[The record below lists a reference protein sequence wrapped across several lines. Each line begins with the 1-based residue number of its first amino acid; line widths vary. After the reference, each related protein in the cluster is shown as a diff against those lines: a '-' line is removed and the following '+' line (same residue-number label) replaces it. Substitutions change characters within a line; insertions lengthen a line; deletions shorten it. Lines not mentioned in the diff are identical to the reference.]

1 MACATEEVPAPMI
14 VRPKPNLL
22 GILFSSRAS
31 TAKRIALRSLLV
43 TLLASVIVLV
53 ETLHPAYFSKLNAT
67 PFTLLGLSLSI
78 FMSFRN
84 NACYDRWW
92 EGRKQLGQMVIEV
105 RSLIRE
111 TQLSIKDPV
120 ERAGLLR
127 GVCGFAHGLIARLR
141 HEDEIQAIT
150 PWTAVQPSHPNLP
163 DRVLQ
168 NVGARLSELT
178 VQGVLSEWRYTQLE
192 TRLVSLSQ
200 VQASCERIKGTPLPF
215 PYTLLLHRTIYL
227 FCILLPFAM
236 AEPLG
241 WLTPVF
247 TAIVSYTFFGWMKS
261 AMTSKT
267 PSASTKTICP
277 AMPFCVT
284 SSAKY
289 WPHSAET
296 DSPPALEPGNTY
308 SADRGL
314 TLAVVWP
321 KLMTLLAKLS
331 DASECPSHAATPSS
345 ACAPCC
351 LLC

>member
-1 MACATEEVPAPMI
+1 MQASNLMACATKEACPLMI

-22 GILFSSRAS
+22 GILFSLKGSI
-31 TAKRIALRSLLV
+31 AKRIALRSLLV

-53 ETLHPAYFSKLNAT
+53 ETLHPAYFSKVNAT

-111 TQLSIKDPV
+111 TQLIKDPV

-178 VQGVLSEWRYTQLE
+178 GQGVLSEWRYTQLE

-236 AEPLG
+236 AESLG

-247 TAIVSYTFFGWMKS
+247 TAIVSYTFFGLDE
-261 AMTSKT
+261 
-267 PSASTKTICP
+267 IGDDLED
-277 AMPFCVT
+277 PFGFDENDLPCNALLRNIEREVL
-284 SSAKY
+284 A
-289 WPHSAET
+289 ALGET
-296 DSPPALEPGNTY
+296 DLPPALEPVEY
-308 SADRGL
+308 
-314 TLAVVWP
+314 V
-321 KLMTLLAKLS
+321 LS
-331 DASECPSHAATPSS
+331 
-345 ACAPCC
+345 
-351 LLC
+351 

>member
-1 MACATEEVPAPMI
+1 MI

-22 GILFSSRAS
+22 GILFSLKGSI
-31 TAKRIALRSLLV
+31 AKRIALRSLLV

-111 TQLSIKDPV
+111 TQLIKDPV

-178 VQGVLSEWRYTQLE
+178 GQGVLSEWRYTQLE

-247 TAIVSYTFFGWMKS
+247 TAIVSYTFFGLDE
-261 AMTSKT
+261 
-267 PSASTKTICP
+267 IGDDLED
-277 AMPFCVT
+277 PFGFDENDLPCNALLRNIEREVL
-284 SSAKY
+284 A
-289 WPHSAET
+289 ALGET
-296 DSPPALEPGNTY
+296 DLPPALEPVEY
-308 SADRGL
+308 
-314 TLAVVWP
+314 V
-321 KLMTLLAKLS
+321 LS
-331 DASECPSHAATPSS
+331 
-345 ACAPCC
+345 
-351 LLC
+351 